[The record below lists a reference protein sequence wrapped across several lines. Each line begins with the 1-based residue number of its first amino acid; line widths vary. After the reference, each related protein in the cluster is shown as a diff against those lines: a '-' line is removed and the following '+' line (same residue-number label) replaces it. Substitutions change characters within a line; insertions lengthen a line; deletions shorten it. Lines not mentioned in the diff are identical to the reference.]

1 MSITALKAK
10 NDIID
15 VAERLGIKVDP
26 KTGKALCPFHND
38 KNPSLQFSKEK
49 QIVTCFSGNC
59 SAGTMDVITLVEKY
73 LKVSNVEAIKWLN
86 PLSNISGN
94 VSKQPTLLQR
104 LEKSSKHA
112 FTSTKQAQVY
122 AELRCLEGDLCSL
135 GGEFYRNWSE
145 NDKKEGERIGL
156 LKKYRLNQF
165 TSAFKNRL
173 VFCLRDK
180 NGIPVSIYGRA
191 IDNKNTVPHLYLKNG
206 QQGVFPHYPKA
217 STRQLI
223 LTESIIDSASLLQCK
238 SWKVGKL
245 ESCEVLA
252 CYGTNGL
259 TKEHTEVIKNLKQ
272 LEEIIFFFDGDQAGQ
287 TAVKKH
293 AEILSNSFPTL
304 KLSNVSTPEKEDIN
318 SLMVGHENAGELFS
332 HLIAERSLL
341 NQSLVISEQRS
352 GEVMTNEDH
361 LKFNIQNLKFDSSNS
376 NNLIFSSAN
385 AIYAIKGG
393 VSKGLESMKVTLVV
407 EHEGRKSRLKLDL
420 FEDKQIVKSAREIS
434 NKLGLDMADIE
445 DDLENLTDELEMY
458 RDGLKVKPQQENEEG
473 NNSLSLAQ
481 KQAAIK
487 LLRCESM
494 SSDKNGNNTNKNKNL
509 LTEFNS
515 LIGESGIVGEESAR
529 LSLFVI
535 ACSYLIKKPLHGL
548 IQGSSGSGK
557 THLMNKIL
565 DLLPKHKIVRITR
578 VTESSFYNYE
588 EHFFKHKVL
597 GMEDLDGLEEKAL
610 FAFREL
616 QSKGEISSST
626 TLKDEVTGEL
636 SAGLKVVRGPIAS
649 LSCTTKGEIYE
660 DNMSRSFLIAVNES
674 KEQTEKILVY
684 QQEKA
689 AGLVKEDE
697 EKQAVN
703 QIQNALSLLKN
714 YEVINP
720 FATKLQLPPQAH
732 KIRRLHELFQYF
744 VQTITVLNQYQR
756 EIKNGK
762 LVTSKEDVKTA
773 IEIMFDSIM
782 LKVDELDGS
791 LRSFYE
797 KLKAYAKGLGE
808 DESFTQR
815 DVRLSLLV
823 SKSQLQRYFND
834 LLELEYIEKVN
845 GFKNVGFKYKIS
857 YWDNIDKLRK
867 DIKEYLFNQLEKL

>member
-10 NDIID
+10 NEIIE
-15 VAERLGIKVDP
+15 VAQKLGIKVDP
-26 KTGKALCPFHND
+26 KSGKALCPFHND

-49 QIVTCFSGNC
+49 QIATCFSGNC
-59 SAGTMDVITLVEKY
+59 SAGTMDVITLVEQY
-73 LKVSNVEAIKWLN
+73 LKVSNVEAIKYLN
-86 PLSNISGN
+86 PIKRTGVREQGLGN
-94 VSKQPTLLQR
+94 VMTLLGKLEQGSRNAFKRSKQAAAYTDFRGL
-104 LEKSSKHA
+104 K
-112 FTSTKQAQVY
+112 
-122 AELRCLEGDLCSL
+122 GDFWYL
-135 GGEFYRNWSE
+135 GSEFYKNWSE
-145 NDKKEGERIGL
+145 AEKKEGEALGI
-156 LKKYRLNQF
+156 LKKYRGNLLS
-165 TSAFKNRL
+165 SAFKNRL
-173 VFCLRDK
+173 VFFLRDQ
-180 NGIPVSIYGRA
+180 NNVPVSIYGRA
-191 IDNKNTVPHLYLKNG
+191 IENKNTVPHLYLKNG
-206 QQGVFPHYPKA
+206 QKGLFPSYPKPG
-217 STRQLI
+217 TRLLI
-223 LTESIIDSASLLQCK
+223 LTESIIDASSLLQEV
-238 SWKVGKL
+238 SPFGGDL
-245 ESCEVLA
+245 EGASVLA
-252 CYGTNGL
+252 LYGTNGL
-259 TKEHTEVIKNLKQ
+259 TKDITEAIKNLKE
-272 LEEIIFFFDGDQAGQ
+272 LEEIIFFFDGDQAGDK
-287 TAVKKH
+287 AV
-293 AEILSNSFPTL
+293 L
-304 KLSNVSTPEKEDIN
+304 KYVEGVKGGLPSVKISKVNTPDGEDIN
-318 SLMVGHENAGELFS
+318 SLMVGHEQAGELFS
-332 HLIAERSLL
+332 HLVLTRSPLL
-341 NQSLVISEQRS
+341 IPPKGEGLEEVKQSPVL
-352 GEVMTNEDH
+352 N
-361 LKFNIQNLKFDSSNS
+361 NLNSSPLGKLDGAS
-376 NNLIFSSAN
+376 QNNLIYSTAN
-385 AIYAIKGG
+385 AIYAVKGG
-393 VSKGLESMKVTLVV
+393 ISKGLDSMKVTLVV

-434 NKLGLDMADIE
+434 NKLGLDMATIE
-445 DDLENLTDELEMY
+445 EDLEGLTDELEMY
-458 RDGLKVKPQQENEEG
+458 REQLISGGNHKKEQE
-473 NNSLSLAQ
+473 NNSLSEAQ

-487 LLRCESM
+487 LLKKE
-494 SSDKNGNNTNKNKNL
+494 NL
-509 LTEFNS
+509 LNELNS
-515 LIGESGIVGEESAR
+515 LIGKSGIVGEESAR

-588 EHFFKHKVL
+588 EYFFKHKVL

-674 KEQTEKILVY
+674 AEQTTKILTY
-684 QQEKA
+684 QQNKA
-689 AGLVKEDE
+689 AGLVNE
-697 EKQAVN
+697 EQEQATVK

-720 FATKLQLPPQAH
+720 FATQLQLPPQAH

-756 EIKNGK
+756 EQQNGK
-762 LVTSKEDVKTA
+762 LITSKEDVKTA

-797 KLKAYAKGLGE
+797 KLKAYAQTKGE
-808 DESFTQR
+808 EESFNQR

-823 SKSQLQRYFND
+823 SKSQLQRYFNE

-845 GFKNVGFKYKIS
+845 GFKNIGFSYKIS
-857 YWDNIDKLRK
+857 YWDNIEKLRK
-867 DIKEYLFNQLEKL
+867 DIKEYLNKQLDRL